1 MNVHVINLTKSNTNL
16 KTLLDWCSEHYGYL
30 KRVNYPAM
38 AELHRVSYD
47 DKVTG
52 ILVLYFREESDFFFF
67 TLRWQ

>member
-1 MNVHVINLTKSNTNL
+1 MHVHVINLTKYNTNST
-16 KTLLDWCSEHYGYL
+16 KLLAWCSEHFGYIQQ
-30 KRVNYPAM
+30 VTYPAM